1 MESFISLTSS
11 INCSPVSEPPDS
23 GGTDDAS
30 LPARQS
36 AAGWISAKSLS
47 SSSTSSVYSSLFSS
61 FQDETDAPRQTIY
74 KSFKVKSP
82 QNGRKYPHSQYVV
95 SRKVYSL
102 LLSMKSDYLQK
113 LPFFVPFPFHPIA
126 IH

>member
-61 FQDETDAPRQTIY
+61 FQDETDAPVKLFTNPS
-74 KSFKVKSP
+74 KSNPPKTEENIRIP
-82 QNGRKYPHSQYVV
+82 
-95 SRKVYSL
+95 
-102 LLSMKSDYLQK
+102 SM
-113 LPFFVPFPFHPIA
+113 
-126 IH
+126 